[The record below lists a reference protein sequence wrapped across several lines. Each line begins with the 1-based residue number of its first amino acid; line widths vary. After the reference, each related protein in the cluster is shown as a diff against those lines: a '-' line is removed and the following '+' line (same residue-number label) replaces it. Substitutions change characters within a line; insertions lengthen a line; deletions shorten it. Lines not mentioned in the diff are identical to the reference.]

1 MALSLS
7 MIEVDAKKV
16 EVGLDIVARSCFMSV
31 FGTLNVIEFWFDVF
45 GFILNVVL
53 AIQFK
58 KTVWKLVV
66 STPGGE

>member
-1 MALSLS
+1 ML
-7 MIEVDAKKV
+7 KKWK
-16 EVGLDIVARSCFMSV
+16 LDWILLRDLVFMLV

-58 KTVWKLVV
+58 KNCLEIGGQYTRKRMNKL
-66 STPGGE
+66 S